1 MILSQARHIL
11 IFSIIA
17 VVTAF
22 AVTIYSCGS
31 VFAEHLIEK
40 DTPSLSVDYSNVNLS
55 ETKTKADAYFEL
67 AQRTDSNTKRAKY
80 LQKSASE
87 YYILVSASPDDIDAC
102 IRLARVYDMQSRDNY
117 AKSYFY
123 HALGLNAKSPEAN
136 YYLGDF
142 YYKRKKYI
150 KALEYY
156 DKAFRYGIS
165 PDAEKYKQLGMVY
178 EHLGDSV
185 RATNYYKRAAN
196 FKPINIKGE

>member
-1 MILSQARHIL
+1 MILSQTRHIL

-17 VVTAF
+17 GVVAI
-22 AVTIYSCGS
+22 AVADYGCGS

-67 AQRTDSNTKRAKY
+67 AQRTDSNTKRTKY

-87 YYILVSASPDDIDAC
+87 YYVLVSASPEDIDAC
-102 IRLARVYDMQSRDNY
+102 IRLARVYDMQNKDNY

-123 HALGLNAKSPEAN
+123 HALGLNSKSPEAN